1 MPTKK
6 AKNKKVMPPVH
17 PGEMLREDFLKPLGL
32 SVNRLAMDLHV
43 PVPRMNDI
51 VRGRRS
57 ITADTALRLGKY
69 FGTSAQFWLN
79 LQSNYELE
87 LAQDLVGAQ
96 IENQVQP
103 RQAA

>member
-6 AKNKKVMPPVH
+6 AKNRKVMPPVH

-43 PVPRMNDI
+43 PVTRMNDI

-96 IENQVQP
+96 IESQVRP

>member
-1 MPTKK
+1 MRNKRTAKK
-6 AKNKKVMPPVH
+6 IMPPVH

-43 PVPRMNDI
+43 PAPRMNDI
-51 VRGRRS
+51 VLGRRS
-57 ITADTALRLGKY
+57 ITANTALRLGRY

-79 LQSNYELE
+79 LQSHY
-87 LAQDLVGAQ
+87 DLQRAEDEVGA
-96 IENQVQP
+96 EVERHVHP

>member
-6 AKNKKVMPPVH
+6 AKNKKVRPPVH

-43 PVPRMNDI
+43 PVTGLNDI

>member
-6 AKNKKVMPPVH
+6 AKSKKVMPPVH

-43 PVPRMNDI
+43 PVTRMNDI

-96 IENQVQP
+96 IESQVQP

>member
-1 MPTKK
+1 MPTQKTK
-6 AKNKKVMPPVH
+6 SKKVMPPVH

-43 PVPRMNDI
+43 PVTRMNDI

-96 IENQVQP
+96 IESQVQP

>member
-6 AKNKKVMPPVH
+6 AKSKKVMPPVH

-43 PVPRMNDI
+43 PVTRMNDI
-51 VRGRRS
+51 VRGRCS

-96 IENQVQP
+96 IESQVQP
-103 RQAA
+103 RRAA